1 MKSSKS
7 FINKFK
13 MFFMVI
19 GFLSVLSFIGAN
31 NLSAETINL
40 DNTSTEIRP
49 QLQGIWTCF
58 AISKD
63 KGRTKQD
70 TYQGDHGM
78 PFVTAYANYLKF
90 VDGTEY
96 QIKKVREFQL
106 PNSKDK
112 TIYTA
117 LEFEGYET
125 LVWIISC
132 VNSRENIYL
141 IQKMESAEET
151 LRMVVVIE

>member
-1 MKSSKS
+1 MRSTKS
-7 FINKFK
+7 FIN
-13 MFFMVI
+13 
-19 GFLSVLSFIGAN
+19 SFIMSFILIIGSNVFAQQ
-31 NLSAETINL
+31 TNL
-40 DNTSTEIRP
+40 DNESTALRP
-49 QLQGIWTCF
+49 QLQGIWACY

-63 KGRTKQD
+63 KGKTKQD

-78 PFVTAYANYLKF
+78 PFITAYANHLKF

-132 VNSRENIYL
+132 VNKDNNIYL
-141 IQKMESAEET
+141 IQKMEDMEET
-151 LRMVVVIE
+151 LRIIVTIE